1 MEVAF
6 IDKIY
11 LYPNALR
18 YLRTNLS
25 LNVGVSEN
33 TLPFVSQSINN
44 FSDNDISQTH
54 DWKCPS
60 LSPHV
65 LLLGDIAQNIA
76 ETGVFCSFSEGS
88 LGRVLQELAFNLIL
102 HGGVDYTTFDFSFK

>member
-1 MEVAF
+1 M
-6 IDKIY
+6 
-11 LYPNALR
+11 
-18 YLRTNLS
+18 
-25 LNVGVSEN
+25 
-33 TLPFVSQSINN
+33 SQSINN

-102 HGGVDYTTFDFSFK
+102 HGGAEGWITPLLTLVLNSVLGIQAIVLMLGDFP